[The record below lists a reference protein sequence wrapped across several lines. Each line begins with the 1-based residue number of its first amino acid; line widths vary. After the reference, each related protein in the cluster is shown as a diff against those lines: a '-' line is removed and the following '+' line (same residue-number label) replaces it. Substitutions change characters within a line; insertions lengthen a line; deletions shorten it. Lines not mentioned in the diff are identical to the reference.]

1 MKFVIFR
8 ISYTPKM
15 LFTHFSGT
23 QLNTSTKQIIFPK
36 NVFNKKK
43 KKRFMM
49 KTLYSKTNGY
59 KLQEIILDWSKVYS
73 NFS

>member
-43 KKRFMM
+43 KKTFYDENIV
-49 KTLYSKTNGY
+49 L
-59 KLQEIILDWSKVYS
+59 
-73 NFS
+73 